1 MLNFLMS
8 KFKRNA
14 ARKSTMTTCLPSVVM
29 APIPHKVRE
38 FGVEARRAGRA
49 WEAAFNGPIHTW
61 RDHEVE
67 SRMFGVTVRLS
78 RMKDPVTRELFS
90 TNLLFYLTERQMSG
104 MQNVYDL
111 ARSTSFTR
119 IRGPRHV
126 VPCCTQR
133 PGRLWY
139 DANPEGVIMEDVRQT
154 PITLP
159 GGNPGFFVTGQ
170 GYRGK
175 VMLPNGKF
183 IHDVGVYGGYLDP
196 LSAVRQLE
204 LHHLFGGIE
213 FRDHLSGTIED
224 EYLTELGPNVWVSGI
239 IGNAVDEIHIES
251 YKNSV
256 MLPPPPPPA
265 RKILV
270 GARSMSE
277 TKLLCYFETT
287 SADGLGGYKL
297 GGFIDGLPHAIGDEV
312 WERVVRVGLGSNF
325 IDCPELEGYV
335 GVIHVVLEKN
345 NPALPDTIDVDY
357 PDIEEQY
364 EGWMVLLRY
373 SDEGKPYIAAC
384 ARALTPD
391 DVPNCYHG
399 LGELFDS
406 KRVAFPISLY
416 RDDGTLEVGYGWGD
430 RALFLAEFDY
440 DVVVREL
447 SPRH

>member
-1 MLNFLMS
+1 MTPIQHTVHEFGIE
-8 KFKRNA
+8 
-14 ARKSTMTTCLPSVVM
+14 ARKPG
-29 APIPHKVRE
+29 K
-38 FGVEARRAGRA
+38 A

-61 RDHEVE
+61 EDHETR
-67 SRMFGVTVRLS
+67 SPRYGVTVRLS

-90 TNLLFYLTERQMSG
+90 TNLLFYLTGSQMTG
-104 MQNVYDL
+104 IQNVYDL
-111 ARSTSFTR
+111 ARSTAFTR
-119 IRGPRHV
+119 IRGPRHTV
-126 VPCCTQR
+126 TCCPER

-139 DANPEGVIMEDVRQT
+139 DANPEGVIMEDVRQA

-196 LSAVRQLE
+196 QAGVRQLE
-204 LHHLFGGIE
+204 LYHLFGGIE
-213 FRDHLSGTIED
+213 FRNHLSGTIED
-224 EYLTELGPNVWVSGI
+224 EYLTELGPNCWVSGI

-256 MLPPPPPPA
+256 MLPSPPT
-265 RKILV
+265 RTILV

-287 SADGLGGYKL
+287 AADGLSGYKL
-297 GGFIDGLPHAIGDEV
+297 GGFIDGLPHAIGDRT
-312 WERVVRVGLGSNF
+312 WDQVVRVGLGSNF
-325 IDCPELEGYV
+325 LECPELEGHI

-345 NPALPDTIDVDY
+345 NPHMPETMDPDY

-373 SDEGKPYIAAC
+373 NSEGKPYIASC

-391 DVPNCYHG
+391 DVPACYNG

-406 KRVAFPISLY
+406 KRVAFPISVF
-416 RDDGTLEVGYGWGD
+416 RNGDTIEVGYGWGD
-430 RALFLAEFDY
+430 RALFLAEFNY
-440 DVVVREL
+440 NILVREL
-447 SPRH
+447 APKS